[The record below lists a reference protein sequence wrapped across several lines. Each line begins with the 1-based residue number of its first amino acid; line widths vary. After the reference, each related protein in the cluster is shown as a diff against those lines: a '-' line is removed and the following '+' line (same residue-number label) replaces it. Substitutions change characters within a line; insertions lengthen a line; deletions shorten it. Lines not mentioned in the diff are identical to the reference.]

1 MEIGEFTSTE
11 FEELFNK
18 EQDLRK
24 KFIHYC
30 SLHKKTLEF
39 TYLIAAENPVLFI
52 LKLQINGNSGE
63 VNSC

>member
-11 FEELFNK
+11 FGELFNK
-18 EQDLRK
+18 EQDLRR

-39 TYLIAAENPVLFI
+39 TYLITAENPVLFI
-52 LKLQINGNSGE
+52 LKLQINGNNGE
-63 VNSC
+63 INGC